1 MKEIIRA
8 ALAILLVSGILLY
21 AVNTLQKSSTTVG
34 GGSISVYNWGEY
46 IDPELIEQFEEETN
60 ISVVYETFDS
70 NESMMTKIEQGG
82 TTYDVVMPS
91 EYAIEKMKETDL
103 LQPIDHDLIPN
114 LENIDPYFLDLP
126 FDPGNEYSVPYFWGT
141 VGIAFNPTLLEG
153 QTFETWDDLWNPSLE
168 QEVILVDSAR
178 EVIGVGLNSLGYS
191 LNSTDMGELREATD
205 KLKTMGP
212 NVKAI
217 IGDEI
222 VEMMRR
228 EEAAVAVTWS
238 GQAADMM
245 WINED
250 IDYSVPEEGSN
261 LWFDNMI
268 IPKTAGNVEGAHAF
282 INFMLDPEV
291 AAQNA
296 DYVGYS
302 TPNEQ
307 AIALMDPEVTE
318 DERFYP
324 PEELRERLEVYENL
338 GLEMLGTYN
347 ELFLEFKMDM
357 EN

>member
-1 MKEIIRA
+1 MKEIVRA
-8 ALAILLVSGILLY
+8 AIAILLVSAILLY
-21 AVNTLQKSSTTVG
+21 AVNALEKSSATTDG
-34 GGSISVYNWGEY
+34 GTISVYNWGEY
-46 IDPELIEQFEEETN
+46 IDPELIDQFEAETN
-60 ISVVYETFDS
+60 ISVIYETFDS

-82 TTYDVVMPS
+82 TTYDVAMPS
-91 EYAIEKMKETDL
+91 EYAIEKMKENDL
-103 LQPIDHDLIPN
+103 LHPIDHELIPN

-126 FDPGNEYSVPYFWGT
+126 FDPGNEYSIPYFWGT

-153 QTFETWDDLWNPSLE
+153 QTFESWDDLWNPTLE

-178 EVIGVGLNSLGYS
+178 EVIGMGLNSLGYS
-191 LNSTDMGELREATD
+191 LNSTDLGELREATD

-250 IDYSVPEEGSN
+250 IDYVVPKEGSN

-307 AIALMDPEVTE
+307 AVALMDPEVTG

>member
-1 MKEIIRA
+1 MKEITRA
-8 ALAILLVSGILLY
+8 AIAILIVSAILLY
-21 AVNTLQKSSTTVG
+21 AVNVLERSSATADG
-34 GGSISVYNWGEY
+34 GTISVYNWGEY
-46 IDPELIEQFEEETN
+46 IDPELIDQFEEETN

-82 TTYDVVMPS
+82 TTYDVAMPS
-91 EYAIEKMKETDL
+91 EYAIEKMKENDL
-103 LQPIDHDLIPN
+103 LQPINHELIPN
-114 LENIDPYFLDLP
+114 LQNIDPYFLDLS
-126 FDPGNEYSVPYFWGT
+126 FDPGNKYSIPYFWGT
-141 VGIAFNPTLLEG
+141 VGIAYNPTLLEG
-153 QTFETWDDLWNPSLE
+153 QTFESWDDLWDPTLQ

-178 EVIGVGLNSLGYS
+178 EVIGMGLNSLGYS
-191 LNSTDMGELREATD
+191 LNSTDLDELREATD

-268 IPKTAGNVEGAHAF
+268 IPSTADNVEGAHAF

-307 AIALMDPEVTE
+307 AIALMDPEVTG